1 MLPALSIAAACAAW
15 HPAAAGF
22 YPGIVESQ
30 GPKRIDAWITEA
42 PDGRLSGRYILHEPT
57 RDVPG
62 TLDPVGDDGCNA
74 AVFRWTALYGTGT
87 VRLQFYPADHCFQ
100 GAWGLDQV
108 NPALTW
114 TTCTRAPVTS

>member
-1 MLPALSIAAACAAW
+1 MLPALAIAAACTAW

-42 PDGRLSGRYILHEPT
+42 PDGRLSGRYILHEPG

-62 TLDPVGDDGCNA
+62 TLEPAADGACNEA
-74 AVFRWTALYGTGT
+74 WFRWTDLYGTGT
-87 VRLQFYPADHCFQ
+87 ARLQFHPDRHCFEGVW
-100 GAWGLDQV
+100 GAGMTVPTL
-108 NPALTW
+108 PW
-114 TTCTRAPVTS
+114 TTCNKPAVTS